1 MALKRGLAALKKL
14 IGTPGE
20 SGQTFVEYSLIIG
33 LIAIAAIIGITMVA
47 GGVNSLWNW
56 IGTSVGDAVDSVL
69 SP

>member
-1 MALKRGLAALKKL
+1 L
-14 IGTPGE
+14 
-20 SGQTFVEYSLIIG
+20 
-33 LIAIAAIIGITMVA
+33 